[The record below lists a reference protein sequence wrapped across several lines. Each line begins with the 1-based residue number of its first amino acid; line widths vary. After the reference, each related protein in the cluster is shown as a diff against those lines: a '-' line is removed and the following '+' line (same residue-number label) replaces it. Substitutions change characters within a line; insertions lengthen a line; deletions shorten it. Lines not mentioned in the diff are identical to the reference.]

1 MSFPPPAEGAPDS
14 PGETVVAEQ
23 SSREVPEPS
32 PEREDVGAP
41 SGHYAPTPTAAP
53 TIGAVLPAPP
63 PQLAAM
69 TGHRQASVS
78 LDGLFIGPYH
88 VAAGSLAGSAHLASG
103 TPRQDAYDFIA
114 TGSNRL
120 VIAVADGMGSRRDS
134 QVGSRAFCE
143 GICLAAEA
151 NPDEATINYLRYAN
165 DYVLKVCRDRQMPPD
180 DVSFVAGIA
189 VFDGDKCEILR
200 VGDVSA
206 FALTGDGFTE
216 LFADA
221 EGHLN
226 IVAASLPTQPPPPS
240 PETFCGRGLTRVA
253 LCTDGLAND
262 IRHSAQVRSWLQE
275 NWMQQTDAYGMA
287 EALRFHRRGSHD
299 DRTAVLVS
307 VQPSGPA

>member
-1 MSFPPPAEGAPDS
+1 MSFPPLAEGAPDS

-23 SSREVPEPS
+23 PSREAFEPS
-32 PEREDVGAP
+32 PERDDAGAP
-41 SGHYAPTPTAAP
+41 PRHYAPTPTAAP

-69 TGHRQASVS
+69 TCHRQASVS

-120 VIAVADGMGSRRDS
+120 VIAVADGMGSRRHS
-134 QVGSRAFCE
+134 QVGARAFCE

-151 NPDEATINYLRYAN
+151 NPDEAAINYLHYAN
-165 DYVLKVCRDRQMPPD
+165 DYVLKVCRDRQMPPN
-180 DVSFVAGIA
+180 DVSFVAAIA
-189 VFDGDKCEILR
+189 VFDGAKCEILR
-200 VGDVSA
+200 IGDVSA
-206 FALTGDGFTE
+206 FALTGDHFTE
-216 LFADA
+216 LFADTG
-221 EGHLN
+221 GHLN
-226 IVAASLPTQPPPPS
+226 IVATSLPTQPPPS
-240 PETFCGRGLTRVA
+240 PESFCGHGLTRVA

-262 IRHSAQVRSWLQE
+262 IRHSAQVRAWLQK
-275 NWMQQTDAYGMA
+275 NWMQLTDAYGMA

-307 VQPSGPA
+307 VQPGGPD